1 MDSNKKISLKEIE
14 DARLSIWVD
23 ADQSEKSL
31 NRYVHPILNKFEKAA
46 KELGV
51 KATDVPVFKKVME
64 QRDRLEKRIVEQKK
78 EYNNAAAIHS
88 KGMRQTTEIDSAA
101 NKALDLYDAAGKS
114 YLKANARY
122 QEIEQASKELGVD
135 VPSKIEA
142 LKKDI
147 SQSLK
152 DIDNASKNLIKIKN
166 TDLV

>member
-1 MDSNKKISLKEIE
+1 MNKPTPFGKKTFAEYEKEVNDYKE
-14 DARLSIWVD
+14 FNLSKV
-23 ADQSEKSL
+23 EKVEL
-31 NRYVHPILNKFEKAA
+31 TAVKDFE
-46 KELGV
+46 
-51 KATDVPVFKKVME
+51 
-64 QRDRLEKRIVEQKK
+64 K
-78 EYNNAAAIHS
+78 EYNNAAETHT
-88 KGMRQTTEIDSAA
+88 KGMRQTTEIDSAV

-122 QEIEQASKELGVD
+122 QEIENAAKELGVD

>member
-1 MDSNKKISLKEIE
+1 MPCTKCENGKYKWGKTGECKYDSKEACEKANKKKYNKMRPTPLGKTYEQYEKELKEYN
-14 DARLSIWVD
+14 LSKV
-23 ADQSEKSL
+23 EKVEL
-31 NRYVHPILNKFEKAA
+31 NAVKDFE
-46 KELGV
+46 
-51 KATDVPVFKKVME
+51 
-64 QRDRLEKRIVEQKK
+64 K
-78 EYNNAAAIHS
+78 EYNNASEIHT
-88 KGMRQTTEIDSAA
+88 KGMRQTTEVDSAA

-122 QEIEQASKELGVD
+122 QEIENAAKELGVD